1 MGKIFP
7 LGLGLFLGLMGAVL
21 FLRAGLPPAFVA
33 MIFWMVGGAIGI
45 SLLQFAFLGKTV
57 EESAQA
63 AQASPVRAFLTGI
76 LVLELPVLAASC
88 FQLAGASGLAAL
100 SLLLFFGSLILLLW
114 PANVA
119 YIIGRRLAPEDSRQR
134 QVAAGSLVAPSSLL
148 VPIFGWL
155 WLAYL
160 VVLSTGGFCLRGRYA
175 ATR

>member
-100 SLLLFFGSLILLLW
+100 SLLLFFGSLILLL
-114 PANVA
+114 
-119 YIIGRRLAPEDSRQR
+119 IIDLVTRR
-134 QVAAGSLVAPSSLL
+134 
-148 VPIFGWL
+148 
-155 WLAYL
+155 
-160 VVLSTGGFCLRGRYA
+160 
-175 ATR
+175 